1 MCDACVCAIL
11 PQPAESSDLQT
22 HGQFVDYIYATST
35 PGHAAEGLMSSSHL
49 ARIFIEDFR
58 LAGLS
63 RSAGYAAC
71 LDEWNLRKTLARSDS
86 GVAVLCQAWLQDF
99 VCAHLMLL
107 RLCATGALSEAYRLL
122 LSTRTCAHTQ
132 PLMRSVL

>member
-1 MCDACVCAIL
+1 MCAIF

-35 PGHAAEGLMSSSHL
+35 PGHVAEGLMSSSHL

-63 RSAGYAAC
+63 HSAGCAGC
-71 LDEWNLRKTLARSDS
+71 LDEWNLRKTLAHSDS

-99 VCAHLMLL
+99 VCAHLTLL
-107 RLCATGALSEAYRLL
+107 RLCATGRCQKHTDYCLALTLVHT
-122 LSTRTCAHTQ
+122 LSR
-132 PLMRSVL
+132 